1 MVDAELCVLFGM
13 LILTFL
19 GLLFTLFEIKRSIRV
34 AVCNVE
40 TAILRDL
47 NEWTTKFHSEKRSIE
62 KKLSTLYKVLNILA
76 HLVNDVKRR
85 VYRFD
90 DYLED
95 FFQFTLFYI
104 LELEKLCII
113 KKKNNKTLSATR
125 KFIKNNY
132 KVLLPVFKIY
142 EEKSNAFLEKE
153 KKDRTPDNL
162 KIFLES
168 ENCELDRSEKKRLKR
183 EIKPGLIP
191 RWVKRLKSRKNQ
203 QKRLSEHKSFK

>member
-1 MVDAELCVLFGM
+1 MGDAELCVIFGM
-13 LILTFL
+13 FVLTFL
-19 GLLFTLFEIKRSIRV
+19 GLLFTLYQITRSIRV

-47 NEWTTKFHSEKRSIE
+47 NEWTTKFRSEEGSIE
-62 KKLSTLYKVLNILA
+62 EKLSKLYKVLNILA

-85 VYRFD
+85 VYPFN

-95 FFQFTLFYI
+95 FFPFTLFYI
-104 LELEKLCII
+104 LELEKLCIE

-125 KFIKNNY
+125 KFMKNNY
-132 KVLLPVFKIY
+132 KVLLPVFEIY

-153 KKDRTPDNL
+153 EKERTPDNL

-183 EIKPGLIP
+183 EIKPGL
-191 RWVKRLKSRKNQ
+191 RSAR
-203 QKRLSEHKSFK
+203 